1 MGTRGGRFPRGG
13 RCGGG
18 IMSEKRLIALTI
30 DLPYPPNYGHKVDQ
44 YHRWRAFAAAGWRLR
59 LICWRSP
66 QDPPVTPADE
76 AALGEIFESID
87 ILPIPHSPR
96 AFAARIARLPRYPSH
111 VASRIPDA
119 ATLAR
124 LTAQAQAFAPAAVVI
139 ENIYGGVLGEALAR
153 ACDVPAI
160 LRGHNIEHRYLA
172 QQAAATSSLRSKLA
186 WNIARFGLERYEDAL
201 VRRAAWTFDISADDV
216 AFWRGRGVER
226 ISWVPTVFPDV
237 GAVTILPP
245 AEKRWDIAYIGN
257 LRLPNNLRGIG
268 WFIDSVLP
276 HIRAA
281 RPGLGIVFAGANPS
295 EAALGMFARAPEIEL
310 VPNAPSADG
319 ILANGRVLINPIL
332 SGSGVNVKSI
342 DMLRYDA
349 PIVTTKVGAQGGP
362 TSPNPARLLS
372 SGLRPLLSD
381 LEQRYDLV
389 IFDGPPVV
397 GLADVPILAAAI
409 QETVLVIQA
418 RRSRRRVVMSAL
430 RRLRSSRN
438 SIVGV
443 ILTKF
448 DHRSADYAY
457 TYAYSSYYYSYG
469 DGRTA

>member
-1 MGTRGGRFPRGG
+1 MAA
-13 RCGGG
+13 
-18 IMSEKRLIALTI
+18 EKRLIVLTN
-30 DLPYPPNYGHKVDQ
+30 DLPYPPNHGHKVDQ
-44 YHRWRAFAAAGWRLR
+44 YHRWRAFAAQGWRLR

-66 QDPPVTPADE
+66 NDPPVSPE
-76 AALGEIFESID
+76 AERVLRDTFEAID
-87 ILPIPHSPR
+87 ILSIPHSSR
-96 AFAARIARLPRYPSH
+96 ALAVRVARLRRYPSH

-119 ATLAR
+119 KMLLR
-124 LTAQAQAFAPAAVVI
+124 LTADAMDFAPAAVVI
-139 ENIYGGVLGEALAR
+139 DNIYGGVLGDTLAQ
-153 ACDVPAI
+153 ACAVPMI
-160 LRGHNIEHRYLA
+160 LRGHNIEHRYFA
-172 QQAAATSSLRSKLA
+172 QQAAATSDGRAKLA
-186 WNIARFGLERYEDAL
+186 WTIARFGLERYEDAL

-245 AEKRWDIAYIGN
+245 ADKRWDIAYIGN

-295 EAALGMFARAPEIEL
+295 EAALEMFARAPEIEL

-349 PIVTTKVGAQGGP
+349 PIVTTKIGAQGFGP
-362 TSPNPARLLS
+362 
-372 SGLRPLLSD
+372 
-381 LEQRYDLV
+381 EV
-389 IFDGPPVV
+389 DGQFQVHDDAE
-397 GLADVPILAAAI
+397 GFANAILAALADPHAPAGRA
-409 QETVLVIQA
+409 EV
-418 RRSRRRVVMSAL
+418 
-430 RRLRSSRN
+430 RRLFGDL
-438 SIVGV
+438 GV
-443 ILTKF
+443 ANQIALIARVAGVAL
-448 DHRSADYAY
+448 D
-457 TYAYSSYYYSYG
+457 
-469 DGRTA
+469 